1 MNREELT
8 NSLRDLTRDFDQA
21 SNIKF
26 YKIFWTR
33 LQEVDVGD
41 KPISA
46 DDATKIASVIEYD
59 FSNVPEDNDSL
70 SEFATEYAEYAG
82 KVYRQIK
89 LNGIRD
95 ITPLLR
101 FFNVSKLGIEKL

>member
-1 MNREELT
+1 MIRSELT
-8 NSLRDLTRDFDQA
+8 HALKTATFDQA

-26 YKIFWTR
+26 YKILWSR
-33 LQEVDVGD
+33 LTELDI
-41 KPISA
+41 PS
-46 DDATKIASVIEYD
+46 DDATKIASVVEYD

-70 SEFATEYAEYAG
+70 SEFATEYAEYAE
-82 KVYRQIK
+82 KVYKSIK

-101 FFNVSKLGIEKL
+101 YFHLFKLEITGL

>member
-1 MNREELT
+1 MNREEL
-8 NSLRDLTRDFDQA
+8 NIKLRSLTASFDQSA
-21 SNIKF
+21 NIKF

-33 LQEVDVGD
+33 LQELDT
-41 KPISA
+41 PISA
-46 DDATKIASVIEYD
+46 EDATKIASVVEYD
-59 FSNVPEDNDSL
+59 FSNIPEDNDSL
-70 SEFATEYAEYAG
+70 SEFATEYAEFAG

-101 FFNVSKLGIEKL
+101 YFNVFKLEIDGL